1 MGQEECPR
9 DEEGWE
15 RHLRQEGP
23 EPCFG
28 GYLRREVASSH
39 RGHEEDLGLHQVAQ
53 AQRGPRHQARQR
65 AGLSSRDLK
74 SWTRVTVDGLRN
86 LMILLD
92 CVFYFCRRSGHAHSS
107 GG

>member
-1 MGQEECPR
+1 MAAEQAVVPCTTDMTLLGPGDSAEE
-9 DEEGWE
+9 
-15 RHLRQEGP
+15 
-23 EPCFG
+23 F
-28 GYLRREVASSH
+28 RR
-39 RGHEEDLGLHQVAQ
+39 
-53 AQRGPRHQARQR
+53 R

>member
-1 MGQEECPR
+1 MGKLN
-9 DEEGWE
+9 EG
-15 RHLRQEGP
+15 RIIKPDSALKAVFP
-23 EPCFG
+23 
-28 GYLRREVASSH
+28 VASPGDSA
-39 RGHEEDLGLHQVAQ
+39 EEFRL
-53 AQRGPRHQARQR
+53 R

-107 GG
+107 GGRRVAGYQNCNGRVDFVMAAFEIFRKF